1 MIILNL
7 ILPLNLMILMF
18 VLFVQVW
25 YLQSEVKSDD
35 IQAKRYLAG
44 PLKDV
49 FSDKPE
55 QEKDIPGWIVLVT
68 LEDGRIYY
76 PFEDIE
82 RLIVEWGLPAEDKL
96 ESFLALMA
104 QHVQTEMSQVSF
116 FYKGQKGLCFYLDDQ
131 LPSAFKVLQKPRYL
145 INLFLVTTLFFLLGA
160 GIMYNLK
167 RNMKELILAAK
178 RFSEFDFTT
187 PIVSRKD
194 NELSDV
200 FIAFENMRKELKS
213 SREQAILFMMSLSH
227 DLKTPLTSIRGYL
240 EAFRDGVIESPEEQT
255 QAIDVLLKKSGLLD
269 ERINELLGFAQD
281 VSAQAYCLKE
291 DIAVKFWVSELQ
303 QYCREESDLFSKKF
317 SFSDTCPDNLYL
329 SGTEKRLTRAI
340 HNLYD
345 NANRYTSKGEIIRL
359 SCGFDGKASQLILRM
374 DDSGP
379 GVKEE
384 DRERVFELFFRK
396 DRGRN
401 TRGMGIGLASVKFV
415 SEIHGGTVECRPS
428 DLGGACFEVRLP
440 VVFSDFSES
449 DQSGS
454 QNLIES

>member
-18 VLFVQVW
+18 VLFIQVW
-25 YLQSEVKSDD
+25 YLQFEVDTGD
-35 IQAKRYLAG
+35 IQAKRYLVD
-44 PLKDV
+44 PLKEI
-49 FSDKPE
+49 FSNKPE
-55 QEKDIPGWIVLVT
+55 QEKEIPDWIVLVT
-68 LEDGRIYY
+68 LEDGQIYY

-82 RLIVEWGLPAEDKL
+82 SLIVEWGLPPENKL
-96 ESFLALMA
+96 ESFLSLMA
-104 QHVQTEMSQVSF
+104 RHVLTEMSQVSF
-116 FYKGQKGLCFYLDDQ
+116 FYKGQRGLCFYLDDQ

-145 INLFLVTTLFFLLGA
+145 INLFMVSTLFFLLGA
-160 GIMYNLK
+160 GIMHNLK
-167 RNMKELILAAK
+167 KNMLELILAAQ

-200 FIAFENMRKELKS
+200 FTAFENMRKELKR

-240 EAFRDGVIESPEEQT
+240 EAFRDGVIESPEEQA

-281 VSAQAYCLKE
+281 ASAQAYCMKE
-291 DIAVKFWVSELQ
+291 DIPVKSWVSELH

-317 SFSDTCPDNLYL
+317 TFTDSCPENLL
-329 SGTEKRLTRAI
+329 LPGTEKRLTRAI

-345 NANRYTSKGEIIRL
+345 NANRYTAGGEQIRL
-359 SCGFDGKASQLILRM
+359 SCAYDGAASQIIIRM

-379 GVKEE
+379 GVREE
-384 DRERVFELFFRK
+384 DREKVFELFFRK

-415 SEIHGGTVECRPS
+415 TEIHGGTVVCRES

-440 VVFSDFSES
+440 VYLSE
-449 DQSGS
+449 QSGS
-454 QNLIES
+454 QDLIDS